1 MGIRAGRRV
10 AGVDIYDF
18 PSPPSLKLTREQV
31 LVGLDGRA
39 LRRSGLNG
47 AHTTLLR
54 GVYVPAPVWA
64 AADDDARYLLRIQAV
79 ALTRH
84 ARPVLTHLSA
94 ARLWG
99 LPVLGR
105 WPTDVHLLVRDG
117 ANRQKKNGIIWHYGQ
132 ITDGEIAEVDGLLVT
147 SRLRTLVDLART
159 ERFASAVTALD
170 AGLRA
175 PFILP
180 DGQRDAIIT
189 REEVREAVDRLGA
202 VRGCRG
208 ARLAADFADGD
219 SESPGESASRANIY
233 LSGMPAPVLQVA
245 YPKPGGGED
254 RVDFTWEAKHHV
266 RRRVLLGEFD
276 GLVKY
281 TRDQY
286 LDGRSIQDVVWGEKV
301 REDRLRAPDR
311 GMARWLWAVAVSPAR
326 IRAVLTEA
334 GLRPGR

>member
-1 MGIRAGRRV
+1 M
-10 AGVDIYDF
+10 DNHDF
-18 PSPPSLKLTREQV
+18 ASPTALELTREQV

-39 LRRSGLNG
+39 LRRSSLHGDH
-47 AHTTLLR
+47 ARLLR

-79 ALTRH
+79 AVTRQ
-84 ARPVLTHLSA
+84 ARPVLSHLSA

-117 ANRQKKNGIIWHYGQ
+117 ANRQAKNGIIWHYGR
-132 ITDGEIAEVDGLLVT
+132 ITDDEISEIDGLLVT

-180 DGQRDAIIT
+180 NGHRDATIGQ
-189 REEVREAVDRLGA
+189 EELREAVDRLGTA
-202 VRGCRG
+202 RGCRG
-208 ARLAADFADGD
+208 ARLAANFADGD

-233 LSGMPAPVLQVA
+233 LSGMPAPELQVT

-254 RVDFTWEAKHHV
+254 RVDFTWDAKHHV

-276 GLVKY
+276 GKVKY
-281 TRDQY
+281 TRDRY
-286 LDGRSIQDVVWGEKV
+286 LAGRPIQEVVWEEKV

-311 GMARWLWAVAVSPAR
+311 GMSRWLWDVAVSPVR
-326 IRAVLTEA
+326 IRAVLIGA
-334 GLRPGR
+334 GLRPER